1 MKDEREDQGV
11 YKIKITGDSTMDL
24 SKELLQQYDMDVI
37 PLYIN
42 MEEQSSR
49 DGIDIVPDDIYSY
62 VNQTG
67 KLSKTSAPTIED
79 YTELFRAYKKDY
91 DAILHFNISS
101 DFSSAHQNAMAAAA
115 QMEGVYPIDSRSLSS
130 GTGILAIEAAAMA
143 QQGMDPQSIVDEIQ
157 NLIPKVEIS
166 FLIDTL
172 VYLHKG
178 GRCSSVAMLGAN
190 VLKLKPCIEVID
202 GRMLVGKKYRGSY
215 ESCVMNY
222 VRDRLSGRTDIR
234 THRIFCTHTRC
245 ENDLVTKVLEETKQY
260 QTFTERLDTWAGCT
274 VTNHCGPGTL
284 GIIYIRK

>member
-1 MKDEREDQGV
+1 
-11 YKIKITGDSTMDL
+11 
-24 SKELLQQYDMDVI
+24 
-37 PLYIN
+37 
-42 MEEQSSR
+42 
-49 DGIDIVPDDIYSY
+49 
-62 VNQTG
+62 
-67 KLSKTSAPTIED
+67 
-79 YTELFRAYKKDY
+79 
-91 DAILHFNISS
+91 
-101 DFSSAHQNAMAAAA
+101 
-115 QMEGVYPIDSRSLSS
+115 
-130 GTGILAIEAAAMA
+130 
-143 QQGMDPQSIVDEIQ
+143 MDPQSIVDEIQ

-166 FLIDTL
+166 FLINTL

-215 ESCVMNY
+215 ETCVMNY

-245 ENDLVTKVLEETKQY
+245 DDGLVTKVLEETKQY

>member
-1 MKDEREDQGV
+1 M

-24 SKELLQQYDMDVI
+24 SKELLQQYDMDVM

-42 MEEQSSR
+42 MEEKSFK

-79 YTELFRAYKKDY
+79 YTKLFQAYKKDY

-130 GTGILAIEAAAMA
+130 GTGILAIEAAELAL
-143 QQGMDPQSIVDEIQ
+143 QGMDPQSIVDEIQ

-166 FLIDTL
+166 FLINTL

-215 ESCVMNY
+215 ETCVMNY

-234 THRIFCTHTRC
+234 THRIFVPIRG
-245 ENDLVTKVLEETKQY
+245 VTMV
-260 QTFTERLDTWAGCT
+260 W
-274 VTNHCGPGTL
+274 
-284 GIIYIRK
+284 